1 MGRVAGAGQR
11 CRWLNALV
19 ALVLLAVL
27 MAACSDEEGAVPL
40 FDDSPELFEVPS
52 VVGKTV
58 QFAAGV
64 LSTIGSPA
72 IVEVVEGLDGVSG
85 TVVEQLPR
93 AGTLVTLG
101 SPVVLKVPGEGAPA
115 AEWTGVEQDSTGG
128 SATTTGAL
136 EEADASAPSS
146 TVAPTTSAA
155 TATPTTTTEAPAM
168 PSTTSSV
175 VVVTTASDNVPMPT
189 SPPTTVFPV
198 SDGVILTADFTWGET
213 GARVRLLQQVLEVS
227 ADGIYGQGT
236 RARHLAVLSA
246 RGLATAGVPVAPT
259 STTTTVVPTTTTT
272 TTVAPTTTTTTSST
286 TTTVAPP
293 TTTTTTTVAPT
304 TTTTTSSTTT
314 TVAPPTTTTSTTTT
328 THPPGGGSVGTSSTS
343 SAYLLERQKDQWTFT
358 GDSSI
363 SLTISVASV
372 DIYSSIKVY
381 YPDATLVKQSV
392 NTGNRDSTLVVTSGE
407 MCTAGDYTIVVESR
421 FDYHKGNYTMT
432 LVPGVQLWDEVNPS
446 C

>member
-293 TTTTTTTVAPT
+293 TTTT
-304 TTTTTSSTTT
+304 
-314 TVAPPTTTTSTTTT
+314 STTTT